1 MSEKRN
7 ATADDLD
14 ILIDNHPDPMV
25 LADTNGIIWA
35 INSKLAKVL
44 GKPKNE
50 IIGTSGFS
58 LIGKG
63 VVAPRKKAIEEVVR
77 TKKPVTIE
85 DNDMGRW
92 WRTTICPVFDDYGK
106 IVRLATYIQDIT
118 SYKVHEERSLEDQQK
133 YYSFLVENS
142 SDVIT
147 LIDKDGTIRYQSPS
161 SKRVFGYKPEE
172 MVGKNIFEFTHPD
185 ESTELSKEYRKYLKK
200 DRSIMPLERYRV
212 KQKNGNWIYCESIRN
227 NQLDNPLINGII
239 ANTRDVTERV
249 KIEQKLIENEERFRT
264 LSDQSLMGMII
275 IQDNNIQ
282 YLNNAMLAIIGYS
295 REDIIKEGVKIL
307 SKIIHPDY
315 YQFSMNQLK
324 KKLEGSEDVET
335 HYPVK
340 IITKDGR
347 HRWLD
352 VFSKT
357 VIYKG
362 RNADFATYVDITDVK
377 YAQDELKN
385 TKEYLQDVI
394 NSASDLILVIDNNLK
409 ITTWNKTAEIVTG
422 YKSREVIGKTIK
434 KIDLFESIDSILDF
448 FYQEIRGQGY
458 LYYELYLKTKKG
470 SRKILKVTFSRLQSG
485 TKDKKSVLIMGK
497 DITKESDAHGKLVFG
512 NSYMI
517 VDKTNNSAVNLF
529 NNLVTSENN
538 GLFITRDTPETI
550 QSYLPQTN
558 NIKGVVLNQEKLG
571 EFDNVFDL
579 DALTLKI
586 DKFLKTK
593 SKPIILL
600 DRVDY
605 LVTYFSFDAFIKTL
619 YKITN
624 LVIKKKGLLFLRL
637 NPSVISDNQLALIRE
652 ELKQLPS
659 QTIRDVQ
666 LEDYMYDVLGFI
678 NEQNQNNTIVT
689 YKKISQKFSIS
700 KVTTA
705 KRLDIIKDKG
715 LILIKKQGKA
725 KNIFISEK
733 GKTLLNKKQII

>member
-7 ATADDLD
+7 ATSEDLD

-25 LADTNGIIWA
+25 LADIKGIIWA

-44 GKPKNE
+44 GKPKDE
-50 IIGTSGFS
+50 IIGTSGF
-58 LIGKG
+58 LHVGKS
-63 VVAPRKKAIEEVVR
+63 VVAPRKKAIEEVVI

-85 DNDMGRW
+85 DNDKGRW
-92 WRTTICPVFDDYGK
+92 WRTTICPILDKTGNVVK
-106 IVRLATYIQDIT
+106 LATYIQDIT
-118 SYKVHEERSLEDQQK
+118 LDKEHEEKSLKNQQK

-142 SDVIT
+142 SDIIT
-147 LIDKDGTIRYQSPS
+147 IIGKDGKIIFVSPS
-161 SKRVFGYKPEE
+161 VEKIFGYKPEE
-172 MVGKNIFEFTHPD
+172 LIGNDFLKLIHPD
-185 ESTELSKEYRKYLKK
+185 EHSKLLKDFNEFIKTGFYSKNLIEYRYKHK
-200 DRSIMPLERYRV
+200 DGHWVNCQSTT
-212 KQKNGNWIYCESIRN
+212 N
-227 NQLDNPLINGII
+227 NQLNNPLIKGII
-239 ANTRDVTERV
+239 TNTRDITERI
-249 KIEQKLIENEERFRT
+249 KIEKKIIENEEKFRT
-264 LSDQSLMGMII
+264 LSDQSLMGMAIL
-275 IQDNNIQ
+275 QDNKVK
-282 YLNNAMLAIIGYS
+282 YLNKALLTMIGYS
-295 REDIIKEGVKIL
+295 REEIMKQGVKIFT
-307 SKIIHPDY
+307 KIVHPDH
-315 YQFSMNQLK
+315 YQFVMNQVTK
-324 KKLEGSEDVET
+324 KQTGDIDVVN
-335 HYPVK
+335 HYPVR
-340 IITKDGR
+340 IITKNGKIK
-347 HRWLD
+347 WLD

-357 VIYKG
+357 VIYDGKS
-362 RNADFATYVDITDVK
+362 ADFATYVDITDTK

-385 TKEYLQDVI
+385 TKDYLQDVI
-394 NSASDLILVIDNNLK
+394 NSASDLILVVDNNLK
-409 ITTWNKTAEIVTG
+409 ITTWNKTAEIITG

-434 KIDLFESIDSILDF
+434 NLDLFESIDGILNF
-448 FYQEIRGQGY
+448 FDQEIREHEF

-470 SRKILKVTFSRLQSG
+470 SRKILKVTFSKLQSG

-497 DITKESDAHGKLVFG
+497 DITKESEVHGKLVFG
-512 NSYMI
+512 NCYMI
-517 VDKTNNSAVNLF
+517 VDKTNNSAINLF
-529 NNLVTSENN
+529 NNLITSENN

-550 QSYLPQTN
+550 QSYLPQIN

-571 EFDNVFDL
+571 GFDNVFDL

-624 LVIKKKGLLFLRL
+624 LVVKKKGLLFLRL
-637 NPSVISDNQLALIRE
+637 NPSVISDNQLALISE

-678 NEQNQNNTIVT
+678 FEQNQNNTIVT

-715 LILIKKQGKA
+715 LILIKKQGKS

>member
-7 ATADDLD
+7 ATAYDLD

-25 LADTNGIIWA
+25 LSDTIGIICA

-44 GKPKNE
+44 GKTKNE

-63 VVAPRKKAIEEVVR
+63 VVAPRKKAIEEVIR

-85 DNDMGRW
+85 DKDMGRW
-92 WRTTICPVFDDYGK
+92 WRTTICPVIDDAGNVVK
-106 IVRLATYIQDIT
+106 LATYIQDIT
-118 SYKVHEERSLEDQQK
+118 SYKEHEEKSLEDQQK

-147 LIDKDGTIRYQSPS
+147 LFEKDGTIRYQSPS
-161 SKRVFGYKPEE
+161 AEKVFGYKPSE
-172 MVGKNIFEFTHPD
+172 MVGKNIFEFTHPE
-185 ESTELSKEYRKYLKK
+185 ESSELSKEYKK
-200 DRSIMPLERYRV
+200 FLQKEDSIMPLARYRV
-212 KQKNGNWIYCESIRN
+212 RQKNGNWIYCESARN
-227 NQLDNPLINGII
+227 NQLDNPLIKGII
-239 ANTRDVTERV
+239 ANTRDVTERF
-249 KIEQKLIENEERFRT
+249 KIEQKIIENEERFRT
-264 LSDQSLMGMII
+264 LSDQSLMGIAI
-275 IQDNNIQ
+275 IQDNKVK
-282 YLNNAMLAIIGYS
+282 YLNKVLLNLMGYS
-295 REDIIKEGVKIL
+295 REEIMKQGVKIFT
-307 SKIIHPDY
+307 KIVHPDHY
-315 YQFSMNQLK
+315 TFVMDQLTK
-324 KKLEGSEDVET
+324 KQSGDQDVVN

-340 IITKDGR
+340 IITKNGKIK
-347 HRWLD
+347 WLD

-357 VIYKG
+357 VIFEGKS
-362 RNADFATYVDITDVK
+362 ADFATYVDITDTMN
-377 YAQDELKN
+377 AQNELRN

-394 NSASDLILVIDNNLK
+394 NSASDLILVVDNNLK
-409 ITTWNKTAEIVTG
+409 ITTWNKTAEIITG
-422 YKSREVIGKTIK
+422 YKSREVVGKTLK
-434 KIDLFESIDSILDF
+434 KLDLFESIDSILEYFDEESSEYSF
-448 FYQEIRGQGY
+448 PF
-458 LYYELYLKTKKG
+458 YELYLKTKKG
-470 SRKILKVTFSRLQSG
+470 TRKILKVTFSRLQSG

-497 DITKESDAHGKLVFG
+497 DITKDSEVHGKLVLG
-512 NSYMI
+512 NCYMI
-517 VDKTNNSAVNLF
+517 VDKTNNSAIDLF
-529 NNLVTSENN
+529 NDLVTFENN

-550 QSYLPQTN
+550 QSYLPPTN
-558 NIKGVVLNQEKLG
+558 NIKIIILNQEKLG
-571 EFDNVFDL
+571 GFDNVFDL

-605 LVTYFSFDAFIKTL
+605 LLTYFSFDAFIKTL

-715 LILIKKQGKA
+715 LIIIKKQGKS

-733 GKTLLNKKQII
+733 GKKLLNKKEII

>member
-1 MSEKRN
+1 MSKRLK
-7 ATADDLD
+7 ATTNDLETLLD
-14 ILIDNHPDPMV
+14 FHSDAMV
-25 LADTNGIIWA
+25 LTDINGNILA
-35 INSKLAKVL
+35 INSYLAKVL
-44 GKPKNE
+44 GKPKDE
-50 IIGTSGFS
+50 LIGESGFS
-58 LIGKG
+58 FVGERVK
-63 VVAPRKKAIEEVVR
+63 VNRKKLMEKVIK
-77 TKKPVTIE
+77 TKKPISLE
-85 DNDMGRW
+85 DKDKGRW
-92 WRTTICPVFDDYGK
+92 WRAIFTPILDEDKNVVKFA
-106 IVRLATYIQDIT
+106 IYIQDIT
-118 SYKVHEERSLEDQQK
+118 KDKVREKKSLDDQQK

-142 SDVIT
+142 SD
-147 LIDKDGTIRYQSPS
+147 TIAIIKKNGEVKYVSPS
-161 SKRVFGYKPEE
+161 VEKLFGYKPEE
-172 MVGKNIFEFTHPD
+172 IIGHKFIEFIHSDDYSQLLKDFNDFLITGISKKN
-185 ESTELSKEYRKYLKK
+185 LLEYRYKH
-200 DRSIMPLERYRV
+200 
-212 KQKNGNWIYCESIRN
+212 KNGHWINCQSTIS
-227 NQLDNPLINGII
+227 NQLKNPIIKGII
-239 ANTRDVTERV
+239 SSTRDITER
-249 KIEQKLIENEERFRT
+249 IQIENKIIESEEKFRT
-264 LSDQSLMGMII
+264 LSDQSLMGMAI
-275 IQDNNIQ
+275 IQDNNFK
-282 YLNNAMLAIIGYS
+282 YLNNALLEIIGYS
-295 REDIIKEGVKIL
+295 KKEIIEGGVKIL
-307 SKIIHPDY
+307 LKIIHPDY
-315 YQFSMNQLK
+315 IQFVMDQLTK
-324 KKLEGSEDVET
+324 KQTGEEDVVI

-340 IITKDGR
+340 IFTKNGKIK
-347 HRWLD
+347 WLD

-357 VIYKG
+357 IIFDGKS
-362 RNADFATYVDITDVK
+362 ADFATYVDITDVK

-409 ITTWNKTAEIVTG
+409 ITTWNKTAEVITG

-434 KIDLFESIDSILDF
+434 RIDLFESIDSILDF
-448 FYQEIRGQGY
+448 FDQEIREHDF

-485 TKDKKSVLIMGK
+485 SKDKNSVLIMGK
-497 DITKESDAHGKLVFG
+497 DVTKESEAHGKLLFG
-512 NSYMI
+512 NCYMI

-550 QSYLPQTN
+550 QSYLPQAN

-571 EFDNVFDL
+571 GFDNVFDL

-586 DKFLKTK
+586 DKFLKIK

-605 LVTYFSFDAFIKTL
+605 LVTYFSFDEFIKTL

-624 LVIKKKGLLFLRL
+624 LVVKKKGLLLLRL
-637 NPSVISDNQLALIRE
+637 NPSVISENQLALIRE

-659 QTIRDVQ
+659 QTIQDVQ

-705 KRLDIIKDKG
+705 KRLDIIKDIG
-715 LILIKKQGKA
+715 LILIKKQGKS